1 MKTKDKSISLHLR
14 LSGLMVRTLNIEQRV
29 WGLNPQSDITFKLHK
44 HYIRVPQCGK
54 TCYNNKWTST
64 GLGLRLETLTLKA
77 SQPSPVHVSH
87 LCKLEVVLQ
96 LLPL

>member
-1 MKTKDKSISLHLR
+1 MSLKQR
-14 LSGLMVRTLNIEQRV
+14 LIGFMVRTLNFGQRG
-29 WGLNPQSDITFKLHK
+29 WGSNPQTDITFRLHK

-87 LCKLEVVLQ
+87 LCKLKVVLQ